1 MPNTIEILITDRGT
15 TKGYEKRLRKA
26 ENTTDRF
33 RIKTSGATRVVGAF
47 RNKLL
52 LASFATAALTATIGK
67 LVEAA
72 GDAQEVV
79 SKFEAVFKDQ
89 ADAARVFA
97 QDLAIA
103 VGRSETELLSFLST
117 LQDTFVP
124 MGFARDQA
132 ADLSKELVTLAIDIA
147 SFNDKAD
154 ADVIRDF
161 QSALV
166 GNTETVRK
174 YGIVITEARLKQEAL
189 DSGLIDTARTLTEQ
203 EKIQLRLRLITQG
216 TTDAQ
221 GDAIRTLGSFNNQTK
236 AAGAAVQTL
245 AETLG
250 DILLP
255 TVTTLV
261 GELTAM
267 TQSITAMITMT
278 ENLDVK
284 TVKYHEN
291 LLVGLKLN
299 KRTREDLGLSAEAI
313 DRQIEG
319 TKAVIEILEHQQ
331 AAQLSVTDLTKR
343 QIETVMAGL
352 IPTMIETQ
360 GLLENELEIKVA
372 LKLANE
378 ELLLTDLQRAET
390 ALSSVQQFTDA
401 ALGLS
406 NKLAAGK
413 IQDIEQTRD
422 KEIQAVLDSTRSEEQ
437 KAATIKLLQEQAA
450 LDTAKIRKAQKPFLI
465 AEAVANTALAVIKAL
480 DDAPFPFNIGI
491 AALIGAAGAVEIATI
506 NAQKFARGTAFA
518 PGGLAVVGEGGP
530 ELVNLPRGAQV
541 FNNQQ
546 TRDIVNN
553 QGPERITIEIDG
565 QVLGEVLVRQAELD
579 KNRLAFRA

>member
-1 MPNTIEILITDRGT
+1 MANKVEVIITEKGTAKTYSKRVKGADRATTSLVKSALKLSVAYFGARGVISAFQKTIT
-15 TKGYEKRLRKA
+15 
-26 ENTTDRF
+26 
-33 RIKTSGATRVVGAF
+33 
-47 RNKLL
+47 
-52 LASFATAALTATIGK
+52 
-67 LVEAA
+67 AA

-79 SKFEAVFKDQ
+79 SKFEAVFKEQ

-132 ADLSKELVTLAIDIA
+132 AALSKQLVTLAIDVA

-236 AAGAAVQTL
+236 AAGAAAQTL

-261 GELTAM
+261 GEFTAM

-319 TKAVIEILEHQQ
+319 AKAVIEILKQQQ

-360 GLLENELEIKVA
+360 GLLENELEIKHA

-378 ELLLTDLQRAET
+378 ALLQTDLQRAQESAAAT
-390 ALSSVQQFTDA
+390 QQFTTA

-406 NKLAAGK
+406 NQLATRK
-413 IQDIEQTRD
+413 IQDINQTRD
-422 KEIQAVLDSTRSEEQ
+422 AEIQAVLDSTKSEEG
-437 KAATIKLLQEQAA
+437 KAAAIKVIQEKAA
-450 LDTAKIRKAQKPFLI
+450 LATSKARKAQKPFLI

-530 ELVNLPRGAQV
+530 ELVNLPRGSRV
-541 FNNQQ
+541 FNN
-546 TRDIVNN
+546 TDSRNIVNN